1 MRIWLDKSELLP
13 DLGRKTAGFPLELRL
28 TAAILA
34 AGDLGCG
41 TGEMLAV
48 IALATGETIFIVPGN
63 RERREE
69 AEMVHRKFSVNDGDL
84 VTLLNTWIGGP
95 TEQATS
101 QASSVKSS
109 SLSPDIYSSGDL

>member
-1 MRIWLDKSELLP
+1 LPSSQGRRKLRIWLDKSELLP

-84 VTLLNTWIGGP
+84 VTLLNTWR
-95 TEQATS
+95 AYR
-101 QASSVKSS
+101 ASNQ
-109 SLSPDIYSSGDL
+109 SGQ